1 MLKAIQT
8 GFRRKVPVILQTE
21 TAECGLAC
29 LAMILCYQ
37 GHLIDLAT
45 LRRKT
50 AVSGSGLNL
59 RTLIKISDRFGLN
72 TRPVKLDLSAL
83 GKLSLPC
90 ILHWDFNHFVV
101 LVSLKDKEA
110 EVNDPARGARTLS
123 IEEVSQHFTGVAL
136 ELTPAAKFEK
146 RDDRRFLKIGDMFQ
160 NISGL
165 KGALLALGGLS
176 LGLEVIA
183 LVNPMLSQV
192 IIDEVLTTGD
202 RSLLWTVAAGLAIL
216 ITVQVVIASFR
227 SWMVMLLSTRV
238 SVQWNVSL
246 FTHLM
251 GLPQD
256 FFSKR
261 GAGDIL
267 SRFGSLGTI
276 QQTFTTDLVQSI
288 MDGIMAVGM
297 FVMIVIY
304 GKWLA
309 AIVVVSSVLDLIIRL
324 ILFGPYREI
333 SEEALVHGAAQQ
345 GHFLETLR
353 GMRTIKLLSL
363 ENRRKIAWGN
373 KLVDSINAGLKIQ
386 RYDLIFARAQ
396 EALFGIDRVLMLV
409 LGARMVL
416 SAEMSVGMLVAF
428 LSYRDQFSSRF
439 GSLVTAGFKIRNL
452 RVQCDRLSDIA
463 LADAE
468 ASEGDSGSKL
478 AAFPAAEI
486 ATDGAVLECRNV
498 GYRYGKE
505 DNWVFRNVNLQV
517 PTGQSVA
524 ITGPSG
530 CGKSTL
536 LAILMGLVQPEEG
549 QILWNGVELGPSN
562 REAYRSQIAGV
573 LQDDIL
579 LSGSI
584 AENIA
589 GFDETMDLARVVEC
603 ARDAQILADIQRM
616 PMGFE
621 TLISEMGHTLSGG
634 QRQRVILARA
644 LYRTPRILFLDEAT
658 SNLDSTSEQAVENV
672 LDTLTMARVIVT
684 HKNET
689 ASRANMNFSMQSNC
703 FK

>member
-29 LAMILCYQ
+29 LTMILCYQ

-45 LRRKT
+45 LRRESG
-50 AVSGSGLNL
+50 VSGSGLNL
-59 RTLIKISDRFGLN
+59 RTLMKIADRFGLN
-72 TRPVKLDLSAL
+72 ARPVKLDLPAL
-83 GKLSLPC
+83 GRLALPC

-101 LVSLKDKEA
+101 LVALKDDEGIIH
-110 EVNDPARGARTLS
+110 DPARGARILS
-123 IEEVSQHFTGVAL
+123 LDEISRHFTGVAV
-136 ELTPAAKFEK
+136 ELAPAAKFEK
-146 RDDRRFLKIGDMFQ
+146 RDDRQFLKIGDMFR

-165 KGALLALGGLS
+165 KGALLALAGLS
-176 LGLEVIA
+176 LGLELIA

-202 RSLLWTVAAGLAIL
+202 RSFLWTIAAGMTIL
-216 ITVQVVIASFR
+216 VIVQVVIASFR
-227 SWMVMLLSTRV
+227 SWMVMLLSTRI

-251 GLPQD
+251 GLPQN

-267 SRFGSLGTI
+267 SRFGSLATI

-297 FVMIVIY
+297 FVMIIIY

-309 AIVVVSSVLDLIIRL
+309 AIVIVSSFLDLAVRVV
-324 ILFGPYREI
+324 LFGPYREM

-363 ENRRKIAWGN
+363 ESRRKTAWGN
-373 KLVDSINAGLKIQ
+373 KLVDSINAGLRIQ

-439 GSLVTAGFKIRNL
+439 GSLITAGFKIRNL

-463 LADAE
+463 LAEAE
-468 ASEGDSGSKL
+468 ITDDSGNLRSARRPVL
-478 AAFPAAEI
+478 VESTAECPA
-486 ATDGAVLECRNV
+486 LECRNV

-505 DNWVFRNVNLQV
+505 DNWVFRNLNLV
-517 PTGQSVA
+517 IPAGKSLA

-536 LAILMGLVQPEEG
+536 LAILMGLIQPEEG
-549 QILWNGVELGPSN
+549 QVLWNGMELGPSN

-589 GFDETMDLARVVEC
+589 GFDENFDLARVAKC

-644 LYRTPRILFLDEAT
+644 LYRSPSILFLDEAT
-658 SNLDSTSEQAVENV
+658 SNLDYTLEQGIENV
-672 LDTLTMARVIVT
+672 LDTILITRVIVT
-684 HKNET
+684 HRQG
-689 ASRANMNFSMQSNC
+689 SANRSDFLLQM
-703 FK
+703 